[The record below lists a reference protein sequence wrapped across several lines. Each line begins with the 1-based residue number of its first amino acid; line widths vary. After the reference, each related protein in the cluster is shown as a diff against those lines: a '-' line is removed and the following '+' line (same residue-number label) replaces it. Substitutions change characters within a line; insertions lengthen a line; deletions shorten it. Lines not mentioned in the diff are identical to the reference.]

1 MDKYYFL
8 HKAEQATSQFPD
20 LVRTLGYSA
29 AFEEMRVVLSQDP
42 LLHPEDVR
50 DIAETA
56 AWNFLDGVHI
66 PPEIPPNIIRGT
78 E

>member
-8 HKAEQATSQFPD
+8 HKAEQTTSQFPD

-29 AFEEMRVVLSQDP
+29 AYDEMVVSLTSDK
-42 LLHPEDVR
+42 LLHPEDVQ
-50 DIAETA
+50 DIAHTA
-56 AWNFLDGVHI
+56 AWNYLDGIHI
-66 PPEIPPNIIRGT
+66 PDNIVRGD